1 MQSLYPMKQAQFGV
15 SNPQIITAA
24 ILRSLPLMG
33 LMCLVI
39 GAGPQ
44 ASADAHEP
52 GHHAMHERHEVQPR
66 AAHQGSRLLKA
77 TELWARA
84 PLPGRNVMAIYGKLT
99 SEGGITTLK
108 GASSPAA
115 GRMMLHE
122 TSMIDGQMRMQ
133 HKPWPELSSDVI
145 LEMKPGSAH
154 LMAMELRHPLK
165 AGDRLTL
172 QIETVEGQ
180 TYDYSVPVQSA
191 TALEYEPEPLD

>member
-1 MQSLYPMKQAQFGV
+1 
-15 SNPQIITAA
+15 QIITAA
-24 ILRSLPLMG
+24 ILRSLSLMG

-39 GAGPQ
+39 GAGRQ
-44 ASADAHEP
+44 ASADAHES
-52 GHHAMHERHEVQPR
+52 GHPAIHERHEVQPR

>member
-1 MQSLYPMKQAQFGV
+1 MQFLYTLKRAEFGV
-15 SNPQIITAA
+15 SNPQIITTA
-24 ILRSLPLMG
+24 IFRSFPLMG
-33 LMCLVI
+33 LMFLVI
-39 GAGPQ
+39 GAGSQ
-44 ASADAHEP
+44 ASADAHEA
-52 GHHAMHERHEVQPR
+52 GHHAMHEVQPQV
-66 AAHQGSRLLKA
+66 AHQGTRSLKA

-99 SEGGITTLK
+99 SESGTTTLK
-108 GASSPAA
+108 GASSPEA

-154 LMAMELRHPLK
+154 LMAMELRYPLK

-191 TALEYEPEPLD
+191 TALEYEPETLD

>member
-1 MQSLYPMKQAQFGV
+1 MQSLYPMKRAQFGV
-15 SNPQIITAA
+15 SNPQLIAAA
-24 ILRSLPLMG
+24 ILRSVPLMG
-33 LMCLVI
+33 LLCLVI
-39 GAGPQ
+39 GAGRQ

-66 AAHQGSRLLKA
+66 AAHQGSGLLKA

-84 PLPGRNVMAIYGKLT
+84 PLPGRNVMAIYGKLR
-99 SEGGITTLK
+99 SEGGTTTLK

-145 LEMKPGSAH
+145 LEMKPGSVH

>member
-1 MQSLYPMKQAQFGV
+1 MQSLYPMKRAQFGL
-15 SNPQIITAA
+15 SNPQIITAT
-24 ILRSLPLMG
+24 ILRSLSLMG

-39 GAGPQ
+39 GAGRQ
-44 ASADAHEP
+44 ASADAHES
-52 GHHAMHERHEVQPR
+52 GHPAIHERHEVQPR

-115 GRMMLHE
+115 GRVMLHE

-191 TALEYEPEPLD
+191 TALEYEPEPLE

>member
-1 MQSLYPMKQAQFGV
+1 MQSLYPMKRAQFGL

-24 ILRSLPLMG
+24 ILRSLSLMG
-33 LMCLVI
+33 LMCLAI
-39 GAGPQ
+39 GAGRQ
-44 ASADAHEP
+44 ASADAHES
-52 GHHAMHERHEVQPR
+52 GHPAIHERHEVQPR

-99 SEGGITTLK
+99 SEGGITRLK

-115 GRMMLHE
+115 GRVMLHE
-122 TSMIDGQMRMQ
+122 TSMIEGQMRMQ

>member
-1 MQSLYPMKQAQFGV
+1 MQSLYPMKRAQFGV
-15 SNPQIITAA
+15 SNPKIITAA

-39 GAGPQ
+39 GAGRL
-44 ASADAHEP
+44 ATADAHEP
-52 GHHAMHERHEVQPR
+52 GHHAMHESHEVQLR
-66 AAHQGSRLLKA
+66 AAHQDPRSLKA

-99 SEGGITTLK
+99 SEGGTTTLK
-108 GASSPAA
+108 GASSPEA
-115 GRMMLHE
+115 GRIMLHE
-122 TSMIDGQMRMQ
+122 TSMIEGQMRMQ

-191 TALEYEPEPLD
+191 TALEYEPETLD